1 MAVVTEAQV
10 SSWTRLWQ
18 KRLHLEDWRVDVRIV
33 RNSELRPE
41 TLGNLKWNNVSRTA
55 CIKVLNPLDY
65 QLPAGD
71 VPEDMEYTVLHELVH
86 LQLSVLPRDLNRK
99 DVEEQVVNKIAD
111 ALMQLERGPSFH
123 ARSQPVQAY
132 PGTQAEP
139 LAVNVAGRQTGRP
152 N

>member
-1 MAVVTEAQV
+1 MWCVILLCLGGSVALGAAPPEAEGKTLAAVTEAQV
-10 SSWTRLWQ
+10 SNWTRLWQ

-65 QLPAGD
+65 QIPAGD

-86 LQLSVLPRDLNRK
+86 LQLSVLPRDLNR
-99 DVEEQVVNKIAD
+99 
-111 ALMQLERGPSFH
+111 
-123 ARSQPVQAY
+123 
-132 PGTQAEP
+132 
-139 LAVNVAGRQTGRP
+139 
-152 N
+152 